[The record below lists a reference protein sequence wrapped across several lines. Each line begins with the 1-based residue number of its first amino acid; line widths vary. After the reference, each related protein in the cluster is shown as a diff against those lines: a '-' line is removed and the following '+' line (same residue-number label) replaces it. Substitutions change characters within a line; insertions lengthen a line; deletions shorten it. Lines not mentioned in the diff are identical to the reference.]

1 MSQPVF
7 ARLTLRR
14 PTLLNSL
21 TITSQI
27 LSLTGSLL
35 SDPFNPP
42 ALGPSLSSNYP
53 ETNPVDLDLDLD
65 DDDEEF
71 PLSTSTKSQP
81 PPKLQAP
88 AKSARKRAVSVDYSS
103 SSSDESDDEPAPPRK
118 KAAVDH
124 LDTQF
129 PLLNKDCEPAK
140 KKARKEKASGEVDMS
155 LHRAERKQAKKDEKK
170 EKKSKN

>member
-1 MSQPVF
+1 M
-7 ARLTLRR
+7 
-14 PTLLNSL
+14 
-21 TITSQI
+21 
-27 LSLTGSLL
+27 TGSLL
-35 SDPFNPP
+35 ADPFNPP

-53 ETNPVDLDLDLD
+53 ETNPVDLDLDLDD

-103 SSSDESDDEPAPPRK
+103 SSSDESDDEPAPPK

-124 LDTQF
+124 LDTEF
-129 PLLNKDCEPAK
+129 PLLNKDGEPAK

-155 LHRAERKQAKKDEKK
+155 LHRAERKQAKKDGKK
-170 EKKSKN
+170 EKKSK